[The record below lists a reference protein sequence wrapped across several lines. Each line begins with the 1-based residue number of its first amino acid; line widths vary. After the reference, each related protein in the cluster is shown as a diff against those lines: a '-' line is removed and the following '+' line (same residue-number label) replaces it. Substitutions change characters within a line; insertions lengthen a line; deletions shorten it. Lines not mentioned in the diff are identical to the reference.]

1 MLKVLRQLLGHRP
14 EPLVIPIVKPPLF
27 PEIGQLEE
35 ELLQAMRNRSTL
47 DDNIREMREFADRLN
62 KFYAVST
69 RRTK

>member
-14 EPLVIPIVKPPLF
+14 DPLIIPTVHLPAS
-27 PEIGQLEE
+27 PEIDQLEQ
-35 ELLQAMRNRSTL
+35 ELLQAMQNRSTM
-47 DDNIREMREFADRLN
+47 DDNIRQMREFADRLN